1 MFTNIL
7 LPTDGLKICD
17 DALTGGIE
25 LAKALGAKVTGVH
38 VTRKLT
44 PQQILEAY
52 HPEILWGPQEAE
64 KAQEAMAHLEELHK
78 ASADKYL
85 TTIQTRAEA
94 AGVDCE
100 VVYLTGESPLH
111 GIMKVA
117 EEKGCDLIYI
127 ASHSRSGIAGALL
140 GTVTSKVLSH
150 STIPVLVHRCD

>member
-1 MFTNIL
+1 MFKNIL

-17 DALTGGIE
+17 DALSDGIG
-25 LAKALGAKVTGVH
+25 LAKALNAKVTGVH

-52 HPEILWGPQEAE
+52 HPEILWGPLEAE

-85 TTIQTRAEA
+85 TMIKTRAKD

-100 VVYLTGESPLH
+100 VVYITGESPLD
-111 GIMKVA
+111 GIMKTA
-117 EEKGCDLIYI
+117 KEKGCDLIYI

-150 STIPVLVHRCD
+150 SNIPVLVHRCD

>member
-1 MFTNIL
+1 MFKNIL

-17 DALTGGIE
+17 DAISDGIE
-25 LAKALGAKVTGVH
+25 LAKALNAKVTGVH

-78 ASADKYL
+78 ASAERYL
-85 TTIQTRAEA
+85 KMIQTKAKD

-100 VVYLTGESPLH
+100 VVYLTGESPLD
-111 GIMKVA
+111 GIMKTVK
-117 EEKGCDLIYI
+117 EKGCDLIYI

-150 STIPVLVHRCD
+150 SRIPVLVHRCD

>member
-17 DALTGGIE
+17 DAITNGIE
-25 LAKALGAKVTGVH
+25 LAKALDAKVTGVH

-52 HPEILWGPQEAE
+52 HPEALWGPHEAE

-85 TTIQTRAEA
+85 TTIKARAED

-111 GIMKVA
+111 GIMKVVK
-117 EEKGCDLIYI
+117 EKGCDLIYI
-127 ASHSRSGIAGALL
+127 ASHSRSGIAGAIL
-140 GTVTSKVLSH
+140 GTVTSKILAH
-150 STIPVLVHRCD
+150 SNIPVLVHRCD

>member
-17 DALTGGIE
+17 DALSAGIE
-25 LAKALGAKVTGVH
+25 LAKALNAKVTGVH

-52 HPEILWGPQEAE
+52 HPEILWGPLEAE

-85 TTIQTRAEA
+85 TMIQTRAEA

-100 VVYLTGESPLH
+100 VVYLTGESPLD
-111 GIMKVA
+111 GIMKTA
-117 EEKGCDLIYI
+117 KEKGCDLIYI

>member
-17 DALTGGIE
+17 DALTSGIE
-25 LAKALGAKVTGVH
+25 LAKSLNAKVTGVH

-52 HPEILWGPQEAE
+52 HPEILWGPHEAE

-85 TTIQTRAEA
+85 STIKAKAES
-94 AGVDCE
+94 AGVECD
-100 VVYLTGESPLH
+100 VVYLSGESPLE
-111 GIMKVA
+111 GIMKMVKD
-117 EEKGCDLIYI
+117 KGCDLIYI
-127 ASHSRSGIAGALL
+127 ASHSRAGIAGALL
-140 GTVTSKVLSH
+140 RTVTSKVLAH
-150 STIPVLVHRCD
+150 AKVPVLVHRCD